1 MQEFNLIKHLSF
13 KACEYISHLKSAIR
27 SQQQSSSTDELN
39 NEVKRL
45 MEENELLRI
54 ENTMLKR
61 KYHMEDIGD
70 EEDDCL
76 IKRPKSESDDF
87 KLDIEFGDSLPGDDL
102 ST

>member
-1 MQEFNLIKHLSF
+1 M
-13 KACEYISHLKSAIR
+13 
-27 SQQQSSSTDELN
+27 DDLN

-45 MEENELLRI
+45 TEENEFLRI

-70 EEDDCL
+70 EDDCL

>member
-1 MQEFNLIKHLSF
+1 M
-13 KACEYISHLKSAIR
+13 
-27 SQQQSSSTDELN
+27 DELN
-39 NEVKRL
+39 NELKRL

-61 KYHMEDIGD
+61 KYHMEDIGNED
-70 EEDDCL
+70 ECL